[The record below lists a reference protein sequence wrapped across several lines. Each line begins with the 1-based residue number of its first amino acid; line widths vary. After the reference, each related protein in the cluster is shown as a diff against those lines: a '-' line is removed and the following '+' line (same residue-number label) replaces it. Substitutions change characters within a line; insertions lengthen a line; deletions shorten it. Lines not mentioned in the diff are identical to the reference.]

1 MARRRSRKLWRKEW
15 ITHPSGTLGFSHLF
29 SAALESLASLLYDG
43 YYVMKAM
50 DGDVKANAYKAIKGL
65 YIGLDD
71 NPEWKD
77 NKKEAIIQVLDC
89 MEDISKTA
97 TKIYIEA
104 ARQVLAEMEPPLK
117 KKVFF
122 GSLFS

>member
-1 MARRRSRKLWRKEW
+1 MSKD
-15 ITHPSGTLGFSHLF
+15 
-29 SAALESLASLLYDG
+29 ESFESVASLLYDG
-43 YYVMKAM
+43 YTVMKAM
-50 DGDVKANAYKAIKGL
+50 GGDAKANAYKAIKGL

-77 NKKEAIIQVLDC
+77 NKKEAIIQVLEC

-104 ARQVLAEMEPPLK
+104 AKQVLTEMEPPPK
-117 KKVFF
+117 KKGFL
-122 GSLFS
+122 GSLFG

>member
-1 MARRRSRKLWRKEW
+1 MSLHSQTTLLLKNALRTLQAKCIWRS
-15 ITHPSGTLGFSHLF
+15 I
-29 SAALESLASLLYDG
+29 
-43 YYVMKAM
+43 V
-50 DGDVKANAYKAIKGL
+50 IKGL

-77 NKKEAIIQVLDC
+77 NKKEGIIQVLEC

-104 ARQVLAEMEPPLK
+104 AKQVLAEMEPPPK
-117 KKVFF
+117 KKGLFV
-122 GSLFS
+122 SLFS